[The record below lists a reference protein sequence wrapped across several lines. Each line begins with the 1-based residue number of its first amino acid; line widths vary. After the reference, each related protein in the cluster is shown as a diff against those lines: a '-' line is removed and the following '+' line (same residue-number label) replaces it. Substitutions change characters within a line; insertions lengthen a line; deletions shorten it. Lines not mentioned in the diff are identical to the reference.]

1 MASKIL
7 TKGTNWWPKDLKK
20 KKTKHENIYWSL
32 VKLSK
37 GDQNFFYS
45 HHFTI
50 EGCQKVT
57 FWEIEL
63 GSHVNVETST
73 EMYQSN
79 KSLLGMKRDENLFNP
94 LTPKDPIVNSPL

>member
-1 MASKIL
+1 M
-7 TKGTNWWPKDLKK
+7 TKRFEKK
-20 KKTKHENIYWSL
+20 KHENIYWSL

-63 GSHVNVETST
+63 GGHVNVETST